1 MFSGQAKG
9 GENGLPAGGSAIQLY
24 WFDSPVSSDQTRFH
38 TALKTE
44 YKETEYFLPT

>member
-1 MFSGQAKG
+1 MFAGQAKG

-24 WFDSPVSSDQTRFH
+24 WFDSPTSGDQTRFH